1 VLNDHFEGV
10 SVREMFGYEEGWG
23 SADREEIDGLLE
35 DLGEGAGEE
44 ESEEAAAHGVTPFP
58 EVAG

>member
-23 SADREEIDGLLE
+23 SADREEIEGLPR
-35 DLGEGAGEE
+35 
-44 ESEEAAAHGVTPFP
+44 TW
-58 EVAG
+58 